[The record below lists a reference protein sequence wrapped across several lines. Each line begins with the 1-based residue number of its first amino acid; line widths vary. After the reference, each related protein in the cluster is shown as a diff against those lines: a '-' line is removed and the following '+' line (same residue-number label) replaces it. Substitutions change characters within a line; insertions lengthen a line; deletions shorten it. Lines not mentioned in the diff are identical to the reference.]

1 MENTAAREEWN
12 VAYAIRDEEL
22 AEIKRRREPEHG
34 HYNKQHQL
42 KKWKG
47 VWGD

>member
-22 AEIKRRREPEHG
+22 AETKRWRDKTCYISVSVNGGLVIRCKPH
-34 HYNKQHQL
+34 L
-42 KKWKG
+42 
-47 VWGD
+47 